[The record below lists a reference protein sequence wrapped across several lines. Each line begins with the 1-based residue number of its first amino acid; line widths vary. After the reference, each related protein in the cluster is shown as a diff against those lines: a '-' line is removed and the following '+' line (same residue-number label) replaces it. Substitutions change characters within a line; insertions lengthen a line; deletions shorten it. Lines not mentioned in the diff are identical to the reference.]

1 LPHRKGKQEKI
12 VKHRPAPRPV
22 NYKSGFSAKLKTDRQ
37 IQRWIQRLTGDPE
50 ARPTDLGEEQLAF
63 VHAEVMK
70 RRADLSAAANDHYVK
85 AMHDTCPILAAPDLD
100 REELADD
107 LRLIWAQPEMR
118 NFWRRWEGPRAGM
131 GPTPDYLTAKALM
144 AGMGMT
150 GISAH
155 ADDIYAEVTGRPE
168 IWSIFESL
176 DGEQAEA
183 FSYQNALRQLPKL
196 GAQTMAVGANVDMV
210 REIARLNPGKG
221 VGERLM
227 IDGMALPAWCKQTPK
242 GTPEQEAYRRR
253 FTPEAGFRAYIH
265 SHRNKES
272 VGAKSKQPVEKF
284 LSSGKAWRGYYL
296 VVIADQATGLPLVW
310 LIVDASINEEASI
323 VPLLSDLYRA
333 WPECPAKL
341 IAGDSAWDKDVWC
354 RLCEVDYG
362 IHPVFRLHNQEHF
375 ASVAEH
381 SRDGSINAIDEGG
394 RLICTTHGS
403 PLTFVGTEH
412 GDRAGLFPGQ
422 SAKEGQF
429 RVRGKCRSGCGTLG
443 LKMAADW
450 SRLTHYP
457 HHKEGHLAEKR
468 YAERQALLSRLNGM
482 EGIFQRLQNGK
493 NLGTKGAAR
502 TRIRDKEAHETIIS
516 LALMSMTAA
525 ALADQRELR
534 DEHHELP
541 PAKPAP
547 RRPRRRRAG
556 AGANRRV
563 RGASK
568 QTSGSATVVQHGTA
582 TIGASVDASRWTG
595 YGKGEAVFRC

>member
-1 LPHRKGKQEKI
+1 

-22 NYKSGFSAKLKTDRQ
+22 NYKSRFGAKLKTDRQ
-37 IQRWIQRLTGDPE
+37 VRRWIQRLTGDPA
-50 ARPTDLGEEQLAF
+50 ARPTDLSEEQLAF
-63 VHAEVMK
+63 VHSEVMK

-118 NFWRRWEGPRAGM
+118 AFWRRWEGPKATM
-131 GPTPDYLTAKALM
+131 GPAPDYLTAKALM

-155 ADDIYAEVTGRPE
+155 ADDIYSEVTGRQE
-168 IWSIFESL
+168 VWSIFEDL
-176 DGEQAEA
+176 DGEQAES
-183 FSYQNALRQLPKL
+183 FSYQNALRQFPKL
-196 GAQTMAVGANVDMV
+196 GAQVNAVTANVEMV
-210 REIARLNPGKG
+210 QEIARLNPGKG

-227 IDGMALPAWCKQTPK
+227 IDGMALPAWCKQTPR

-284 LSSGKAWRGYYL
+284 LSAGKAWRGYYL

-310 LIVDASINEEASI
+310 TVVDAAINEEGSI
-323 VPLLSDLYRA
+323 VPLLSDLFRI
-333 WPECPAKL
+333 WPTCPAKV
-341 IAGDSAWDKDVWC
+341 IVGDSAWDKDPWC

-375 ASVAEH
+375 ASVADH
-381 SRDGSINAIDEGG
+381 SRDGSIKVIDEGG
-394 RLICTTHGS
+394 RLICTAHS
-403 PLTFVGTEH
+403 APLTFVGTEH
-412 GDRAGLFPGQ
+412 GDRSGLFPGQ
-422 SAKEGQF
+422 SAKDGQF
-429 RVRGKCRSGCGTLG
+429 RVRGKCRNGCGTLG

-525 ALADQRELR
+525 ALADQREVHG
-534 DEHHELP
+534 EHHELP
-541 PAKPAP
+541 TAKPAP
-547 RRPRRRRAG
+547 RRPRRRKAG
-556 AGANRRV
+556 PGVNRRQ
-563 RGASK
+563 RGAAK
-568 QTSGSATVVQHGTA
+568 TSSICPIPANGSGTTAGGAT
-582 TIGASVDASRWTG
+582 ASSSAGSRWASAIA
-595 YGKGEAVFRC
+595 GKGEAVFKC